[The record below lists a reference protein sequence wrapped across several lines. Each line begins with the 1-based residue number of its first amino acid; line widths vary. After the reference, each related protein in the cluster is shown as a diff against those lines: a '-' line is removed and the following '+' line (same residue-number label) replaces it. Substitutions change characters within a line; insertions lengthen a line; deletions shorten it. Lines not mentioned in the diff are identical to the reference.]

1 MPILC
6 SRPYMG
12 NWRPAGHMRPPP
24 WPSGY
29 CHDTDISVDLQTQ
42 LTFIMNLKA
51 KLVALNE

>member
-51 KLVALNE
+51 KLVYCS